1 MTTPVTV
8 YDRLP
13 LRYFG
18 RNLVIEYIDGYCE
31 VHEKWMDEWRLI
43 DLDTGEVFEKSQ
55 VPHDVIHAA
64 CGMMYPYSAEKSSE
78 AVEFVYVAER
88 KPKPEL
94 KKFDDIP
101 LKDKLRHIQSHAHDL
116 EHDFKLEGKT
126 HCPLAYA
133 LADYQM
139 RYNDHPCFAKDEE
152 GNWEIY
158 DF

>member
-1 MTTPVTV
+1 MMTTPVTV
-8 YDRLP
+8 YDRVP
-13 LRYFG
+13 IRFSENH
-18 RNLVIEYIDGYCE
+18 NLVIEYIDGYCDVRE
-31 VHEKWMDEWRLI
+31 EWLDEWRLI

-55 VPHDVIHAA
+55 VPHDVLHAA
-64 CGMMYPYSAEKSSE
+64 SSMIKE
-78 AVEFVYVAER
+78 DLKLPTPWHFTYVPER

-139 RYNDHPCFAKDEE
+139 RYNDHPCFSKDED
-152 GNWEIY
+152 GNWELYI
-158 DF
+158 F